1 MWDTSFLSTII
12 MWFLNGIIVAV
23 VLAKLFIY
31 GEPVTHKNSEASVA
45 YWRHRNQAEQDS
57 SRVGFPHSMFMLMLY
72 WPGASQRHFS
82 VQWDIFHLPVGMVGE
97 PVLSRGYCVLLNGT
111 TWCLWWV
118 SYMLETH

>member
-1 MWDTSFLSTII
+1 MWDTSFLSTVI

-57 SRVGFPHSMFMLMLY
+57 SRVGFLH
-72 WPGASQRHFS
+72 
-82 VQWDIFHLPVGMVGE
+82 VIIFCVDALNAIGE
-97 PVLSRGYCVLLNGT
+97 TFFQSRDDFPSSCG
-111 TWCLWWV
+111 
-118 SYMLETH
+118 